1 MEISKTY
8 ITDKISFN
16 KINLIPVIS
25 DIFVKNISIITI
37 EGEVLQL
44 DVNPFILEERV
55 NISNPI
61 QNCSGVI
68 ITVAHDYIE
77 SESQLDDC
85 LVLTTSKSEHS
96 RVATLYTKPSRIN
109 VKNIISVILKADG
122 NPNTIYSANVGIR
135 GYDENDTEVFNESV
149 VIGIGE
155 SREIVAN
162 SENLDYIP
170 DSFRIYK
177 DGYISNIDIETNN
190 LKIPNFSKDI
200 KYIYKPKYLNN
211 YYKHRVSENILID
224 ANNNIYIDS
233 KIKYVECVVRLDIL
247 DISNTSPV
255 IKYIGVMS
263 K

>member
-1 MEISKTY
+1 MELSKTY

-25 DIFVKNISIITI
+25 DIFVKNISVITI

-55 NISNPI
+55 NISNPV

-77 SESQLDDC
+77 SEEQLDDC
-85 LVLTTSKSEHS
+85 LVLTTSKSDHS
-96 RVATLYTKPSRIN
+96 RTATIYTKPARIN
-109 VKNIISVILKADG
+109 VKDIVSVILKSDG

-149 VIGIGE
+149 VLGIGE
-155 SREIVAN
+155 SREIVAR
-162 SENLDYIP
+162 SENLDYKP
-170 DSFRIYK
+170 VSTRIYK
-177 DGYISNIDIETNN
+177 DGYISESDVVLDN
-190 LKIPNFSKDI
+190 LKILNYSKDI
-200 KYIYKPKYLNN
+200 TYIYKPEYLDKD
-211 YYKHRVSENILID
+211 YKFRISENILID
-224 ANNNIYIDS
+224 SNNNIYIDT
-233 KIKYVECVVRLDIL
+233 KIKYIECVIRLDIL